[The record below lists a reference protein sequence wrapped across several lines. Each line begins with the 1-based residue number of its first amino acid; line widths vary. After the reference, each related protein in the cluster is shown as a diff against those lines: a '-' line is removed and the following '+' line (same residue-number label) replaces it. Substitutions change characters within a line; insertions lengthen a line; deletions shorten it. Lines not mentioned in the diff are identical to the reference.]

1 MTGENQVFLLD
12 FILEAERKVLIVR
25 ENLKFARSHQKSYA
39 DDSWR
44 DLSFEVD
51 DFVYL
56 KVRGKLAL
64 RFIGPYKILVR
75 IGEVAYRLELQ
86 PQLTDVH
93 DVFHVS

>member
-1 MTGENQVFLLD
+1 
-12 FILEAERKVLIVR
+12 
-25 ENLKFARSHQKSYA
+25 
-39 DDSWR
+39 
-44 DLSFEVD
+44 LSFEVD

>member
-1 MTGENQVFLLD
+1 LK
-12 FILEAERKVLIVR
+12 AERKVLIVR
-25 ENLKFARSHQKSYA
+25 ENLQFAWSHQKSYA
-39 DDSWR
+39 DDRRR

-93 DVFHVS
+93 DVFYVS